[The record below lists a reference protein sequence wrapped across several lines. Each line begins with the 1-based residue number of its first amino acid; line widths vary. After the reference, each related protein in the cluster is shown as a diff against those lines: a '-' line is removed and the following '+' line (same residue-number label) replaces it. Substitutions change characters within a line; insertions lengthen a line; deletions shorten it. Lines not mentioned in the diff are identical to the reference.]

1 MAQEVE
7 DDYVQGHLHWN
18 QIHVTEHQITL
29 SVFYE
34 ESERESPCLELWAGY
49 CIKCYTQRLGTVLSD
64 SLTLLL
70 SRTKHH
76 TAFWPPD
83 RSISTKR

>member
-34 ESERESPCLELWAGY
+34 KSQRERVHAWNCG
-49 CIKCYTQRLGTVLSD
+49 LGTVLSATPKGWV
-64 SLTLLL
+64 LC
-70 SRTKHH
+70 
-76 TAFWPPD
+76 
-83 RSISTKR
+83 

>member
-7 DDYVQGHLHWN
+7 DDYIQGHLHWN

-34 ESERESPCLELWAGY
+34 KSQRERESM
-49 CIKCYTQRLGTVLSD
+49 LGTVGWVLY
-64 SLTLLL
+64 
-70 SRTKHH
+70 
-76 TAFWPPD
+76 
-83 RSISTKR
+83 